1 MSDPVHPY
9 YRAILDAYAASERRP
24 YHQGSA
30 PEARELLRSSL
41 AAAPKQQNLP
51 AVDAITDE
59 VASVRD
65 GGRPVSI
72 RRYRPLTRSAGAC
85 ILMHAGGWVIGDLN
99 SNDAL
104 ARRLC
109 ADASCEVINVDY
121 RLAPEHPH
129 PAALDDVFSVLQ
141 WYASMSDAPVVLA
154 GESSGGNLAAA
165 CAIRARESGGLRV
178 AGQFLAYPVTDH
190 DFQTRSYREMGSRNY
205 LLTTADMQWFW
216 DQYCPPGVDRA
227 SPMIS
232 PLRVVD
238 ATGLAPALIFL
249 ATLDPL
255 RDEGLAYARHLS
267 MAGVP
272 VTMREDPGMLHGYL
286 SSAGAVPL
294 AEDAVRQASL
304 WMRQRLQQAEGSI

>member
-1 MSDPVHPY
+1 MTDPVHPY
-9 YRAILDAYAASERRP
+9 YRAILDAYAASGRRP

-30 PEARELLRSSL
+30 IEARELLRSSL
-41 AAAPKQQNLP
+41 AAAPAQQNLP
-51 AVDAITDE
+51 AVDAVTDE
-59 VASVRD
+59 VVSVR
-65 GGRPVSI
+65 GGNVSV
-72 RRYRPLTRSAGAC
+72 RRYQPLTPSVGAC
-85 ILMHAGGWVIGDLN
+85 ILMHAGGWVIGDLS

-109 ADASCEVINVDY
+109 AGASCEVINVDY

-165 CAIRARESGGLRV
+165 CAIRARESGGVRV

-190 DFQTRSYREMGSRNY
+190 DFQTRSYREIGSRQY

-216 DQYCPPGVDRA
+216 NQYCPPGAARA
-227 SPMIS
+227 SPLVS
-232 PLRVVD
+232 PLRVAD
-238 ATGLAPALIFL
+238 ATGLAPALIFV
-249 ATLDPL
+249 AALDPL
-255 RDEGLAYARHLS
+255 RDEGWAYAQHLS
-267 MAGVP
+267 RAGVP
-272 VTMREDPGMLHGYL
+272 VTTREDAGMLHGYL

-294 AEDAVRQASL
+294 AADAVRQAAQ
-304 WMRQRLQQAEGSI
+304 WIGERLHEAQGGI